1 MGLNF
6 KDVSFQRKFWA
17 SEFGNDY
24 IDRNNSI
31 EKINENYKRL
41 TGITIN
47 EIYEKN
53 FDDIDRK
60 SVILELGCNI
70 GLKLSILYKMGFRN
84 LYGLEI
90 NKKAYR
96 IAKENNPDINFIN
109 SSIENFETND
119 KKFDLV
125 YTSGVLVHIHPSNLD
140 MVIKKIINLSK
151 KYIFGF
157 ENFSENLAEKKYRG
171 QSNVLWKQNFPIL
184 FKKFLPTIRI
194 IKQEKIPYK
203 IENLCD
209 ITYLLEK
216 VE

>member
-1 MGLNF
+1 M
-6 KDVSFQRKFWA
+6 
-17 SEFGNDY
+17 
-24 IDRNNSI
+24 
-31 EKINENYKRL
+31 NENYKRL
-41 TGITIN
+41 TGIATN

-109 SSIENFETND
+109 SSIEDFETND

-194 IKQEKIPYK
+194 IKEEKIPYK